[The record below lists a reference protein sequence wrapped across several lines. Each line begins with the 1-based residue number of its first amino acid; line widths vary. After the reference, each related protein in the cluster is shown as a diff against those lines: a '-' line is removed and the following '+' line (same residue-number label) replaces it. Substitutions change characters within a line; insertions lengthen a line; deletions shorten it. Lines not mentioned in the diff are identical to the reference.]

1 MRAALVL
8 VACALAAALAAG
20 ACTHNDAEPRS
31 SSTQPPTPTTTDA
44 AENVSDAPVLT
55 PAGPGLVQ
63 QCQQAATTL
72 SFAVPCP
79 TRLPL
84 IAGQPVD
91 CLAAC
96 VGTAGGGETEA
107 QIFVLD
113 VDSYDD
119 NQRPSE
125 AVRHLVIEARKQQD
139 APPNPCYQGAPA
151 GQLEVNG
158 LQVTLLACPPRSL
171 EAEANMRH
179 GEGAHAEHLL
189 GYWDDHGIRYVVSVH
204 GTTDDHHSLLEQL
217 ISSIQ
222 LTEP

>member
-1 MRAALVL
+1 MRAALV
-8 VACALAAALAAG
+8 VVTCALAAALAAG
-20 ACTHNDAEPRS
+20 ACTHTDAEPRS
-31 SSTQPPTPTTTDA
+31 SSTQRPAPATTVG
-44 AENVSDAPVLT
+44 AENVTDAPVLA

-72 SFAVPCP
+72 GFAVPCP

-91 CLAAC
+91 CLASC

-119 NQRPSE
+119 DQRPAE
-125 AVRHLVIEARKQQD
+125 AVSHLVIEARRQQD
-139 APPNPCYQGAPA
+139 APPNPCFQGAPA
-151 GQLEVNG
+151 GQLEANG
-158 LQVTLLACPPRSL
+158 LQVILLACPPRTL
-171 EAEANMRH
+171 EAEADMRH

-189 GYWDDHGIRYVVSVH
+189 GYWDDHGTRYVVSVH
-204 GTTDDHHSLLEQL
+204 GTTDDHRSLLEQL

-222 LTEP
+222 LTVP